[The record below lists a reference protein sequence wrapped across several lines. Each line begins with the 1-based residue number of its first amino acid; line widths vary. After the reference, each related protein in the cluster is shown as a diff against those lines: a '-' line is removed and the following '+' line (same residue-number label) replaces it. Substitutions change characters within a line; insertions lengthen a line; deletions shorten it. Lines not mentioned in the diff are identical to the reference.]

1 MKLTTTFFFKTKI
14 IWIFLI
20 YGLIVSLL
28 YNSTIGKDG
37 EYMIHFLLNYPV
49 EKFMIPPLLLH
60 FANDVGNPLSIVDLQ
75 IIRVILSVIFWSVIG
90 VLLWIYFK
98 Y

>member
-1 MKLTTTFFFKTKI
+1 MKLTTTFFLKTKI

-28 YNSTIGKDG
+28 YNSTIGKGG

-49 EKFMIPPLLLH
+49 EKVMIPPLLLH
-60 FANDVGNPLSIVDLQ
+60 YANDVGDPLSIVDLQ
-75 IIRVILSVIFWSVIG
+75 IIRVILSVMFWGVIG

-98 Y
+98 F

>member
-1 MKLTTTFFFKTKI
+1 M
-14 IWIFLI
+14 
-20 YGLIVSLL
+20 IVSLL
-28 YNSTIGKDG
+28 YNSIVGKGGG
-37 EYMIHFLLNYPV
+37 EYMVHFVLNYPV

-75 IIRVILSVIFWSVIG
+75 IIRVILSVIFWSGIG